1 MRRKLSLLLC
11 LVMLLSGM
19 FLPSCKEEKKDREYD
34 AEVVLRE
41 AALLVER
48 SKLINFIFWGDG
60 IPVREGE
67 EAEKLGTYT
76 EADGSFLEQ
85 HGIDSVDKLK
95 KMTSEVYDKAFCNT
109 IFETKLAALQDSDGN
124 RISLVRYYQ
133 KTSKDESGDEIQGP
147 IMVHTQSESICEADP
162 VYHTDTLVITGVSGQ
177 IVHLTVE
184 VSYGTDSTERITV
197 PVDLI
202 EEENGWRLV
211 SPTYVGKIKK

>member
-11 LVMLLSGM
+11 LVMLLFVV
-19 FLPSCKEEKKDREYD
+19 FLPSCKEEEKDREYD

-109 IFETKLAALQDSDGN
+109 IFQTKLAALQDSDGN
-124 RISLVRYYQ
+124 RRADVVDSGDVPLDGGFAHAEALDRRGLARLRIEVDYCAFERRWARGYVEARGDSRG
-133 KTSKDESGDEIQGP
+133 EFFRHGDEIA
-147 IMVHTQSESICEADP
+147 AD
-162 VYHTDTLVITGVSGQ
+162 G
-177 IVHLTVE
+177 
-184 VSYGTDSTERITV
+184 R
-197 PVDLI
+197 
-202 EEENGWRLV
+202 N
-211 SPTYVGKIKK
+211 VGA